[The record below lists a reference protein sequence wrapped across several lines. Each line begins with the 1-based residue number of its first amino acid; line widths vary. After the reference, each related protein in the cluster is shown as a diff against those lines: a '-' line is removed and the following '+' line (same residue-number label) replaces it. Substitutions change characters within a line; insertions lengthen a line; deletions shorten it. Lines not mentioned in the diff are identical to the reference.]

1 MWSINKIRRAA
12 RFTTISTTLKPMRIR
27 PAQRAGKRAQQ
38 GVEERNS
45 RGPEVRGVRRTHHG
59 QQGPKR
65 CLVGN
70 TETMKG
76 TGRVGR
82 VNVTRKDSRN
92 RECNQ
97 PSAAALTNGC
107 AQEKQKTKTKTN
119 VLDGADF
126 VRDVLDTYP

>member
-1 MWSINKIRRAA
+1 
-12 RFTTISTTLKPMRIR
+12 
-27 PAQRAGKRAQQ
+27 
-38 GVEERNS
+38 
-45 RGPEVRGVRRTHHG
+45 
-59 QQGPKR
+59 
-65 CLVGN
+65 VGN
-70 TETMKG
+70 TGTMKR

-126 VRDVLDTYP
+126 VRDVIDTYLQSALRSHIKAAYFEYPVNRSEYAQLAIPEA

>member
-1 MWSINKIRRAA
+1 
-12 RFTTISTTLKPMRIR
+12 
-27 PAQRAGKRAQQ
+27 
-38 GVEERNS
+38 
-45 RGPEVRGVRRTHHG
+45 
-59 QQGPKR
+59 
-65 CLVGN
+65 VGN
-70 TETMKG
+70 TGTMKR

-126 VRDVLDTYP
+126 VRDVVDTYPESHRELGRKLNCRKNISGRGTGRRGRSAGGTQGLT